1 MGVQVPPR
9 THGGSSPWGY
19 NPGARRPRFPRHRQT
34 VTSGTSKRQQGL
46 ALRCSLARPRGRYP
60 AREPPAWHIPTRCG
74 RSNPGKANGGC
85 PSPWRWLGARGAGFG
100 IRCGCPGLPVSLGH
114 HRGVG
119 RQPPAQPGVRP
130 ACVGGGGFMADLD
143 LHQSS
148 REGHAAPRRGRR
160 ESGLDTRARKPT
172 ADASSVAWHFVMRSR
187 LAGGVVGGGLTGR

>member
-1 MGVQVPPR
+1 MGVQVPGDTIPGHDDPAFHATAR
-9 THGGSSPWGY
+9 RSPLAPPGGSRDWRCVAHW
-19 NPGARRPRFPRHRQT
+19 PGRGA
-34 VTSGTSKRQQGL
+34 GTR
-46 ALRCSLARPRGRYP
+46 
-60 AREPPAWHIPTRCG
+60 REPPAWHIPTRCG

-85 PSPWRWLGARGAGFG
+85 PSPWRWLGAPAELASASAVAALDF
-100 IRCGCPGLPVSLGH
+100 PVSLGH

-119 RQPPAQPGVRP
+119 RQPPAQPGVWP

-148 REGHAAPRRGRR
+148 REGHAALRRGRR

-172 ADASSVAWHFVMRSR
+172 AGASSVAWHFVMRSR